1 MFFPFFVVCP
11 ILRLGISLLM
21 IEIFLQAL
29 SQSLKGLSVSTRC
42 VRRWGMRGS
51 LLIRRKS
58 KFLPHNVPVLSIDI
72 PISREHSLLSSSANF
87 VPAGQ
92 AVNQRLAVSGR
103 DNNNSYAFQLLGRT
117 LPPKCHTLCF
127 HSCNPRQ
134 ESVARTDSDFI
145 SQLHRRPR

>member
-1 MFFPFFVVCP
+1 
-11 ILRLGISLLM
+11 M
-21 IEIFLQAL
+21 IETFLQAL
-29 SQSLKGLSVSTRC
+29 SQSLKGLSISTSLFVGGACAVRSSSES

-72 PISREHSLLSSSANF
+72 PISRENSLLSSSANF

-92 AVNQRLAVSGR
+92 AVKQRLVVSGR
-103 DNNNSYAFQLLGRT
+103 DNNNSNAFQLLGRT
-117 LPPKCHTLCF
+117 LLPKCYTLCF